1 KPCRVCGGSGK
12 VGGTGGQPE
21 DRQQGPPTRSHVA
34 HVVAPGLDDARN
46 APRRSTT
53 LHRRRDEAGALRE
66 RCRRLIA
73 VSKGGLK
80 KQRCSVVPEAWH
92 LTTDEDEEFLAF
104 YRSWQG

>member
-1 KPCRVCGGSGK
+1 MWWHRDWMMRGMHPGEAPHCTADGMKRVLS
-12 VGGTGGQPE
+12 E
-21 DRQQGPPTRSHVA
+21 SA
-34 HVVAPGLDDARN
+34 ADAF
-46 APRRSTT
+46 
-53 LHRRRDEAGALRE
+53 
-66 RCRRLIA
+66 IA